1 MSEPEEA
8 QTPRTWGAAD
18 SALDMYPSAQSLS
31 NSAFRVYTNV
41 VDFGSFC
48 SALPEG
54 TGMAV
59 RVNSSVSTL
68 PGTWD
73 YATIIKSRTPCEWF
87 ATYEYGRTET
97 VDVGALAAL
106 VHDGDIQ
113 FAFPNP
119 RSLSNLA
126 SVTAVSSCEN
136 YVVLSHGYSPEVGPN
151 YRFLKS
157 VEAAIKGTSHSSNK
171 HSQHRSIL

>member
-1 MSEPEEA
+1 M
-8 QTPRTWGAAD
+8 PRIWGSAE
-18 SALDMYPSAQSLS
+18 SALDMYPSAPSVS
-31 NSAFRVYTNV
+31 NGTFRVYSSCL
-41 VDFGSFC
+41 DFVSFC

-59 RVNSSVSTL
+59 RVKSSVSTL
-68 PGTWD
+68 PGTLD
-73 YATIIKSRTPCEWF
+73 YATIIKSRTPSEWF

-119 RSLSNLA
+119 RPLSNLA
-126 SVTAVSSCEN
+126 SLTAVSSCGN

-157 VEAAIKGTSHSSNK
+157 VEAAIKGTSPTLK
-171 HSQHRSIL
+171 QT